1 MSRITEKKKEK
12 WINRLDNIKDRVNR
26 VYGEVSEC
34 GIPDTVIDSLANMTC
49 ELDQAMAEVER
60 L

>member
-1 MSRITEKKKEK
+1 MTRVTVRKKEK
-12 WINRLDNIKDRVNR
+12 WINRLNDLQAQVNK
-26 VYGEVSEC
+26 VYGAVSEC
-34 GIPDTVIDSLANMTC
+34 GVNDLAIDHLANMTC